1 MLKFSNSL
9 CTQTSC
15 NSSDSFIT
23 VDQFVLDV
31 MKEGLK
37 FQFTSDPGPYYE
49 PNNRSCLENL
59 EVVQDKVAG
68 WLKSGAVKEV
78 KYKPYVC
85 SPLSVSEKFY

>member
-1 MLKFSNSL
+1 
-9 CTQTSC
+9 
-15 NSSDSFIT
+15 
-23 VDQFVLDV
+23 

-78 KYKPYVC
+78 KYKSYVC